1 MIKDGLQGPAELF
14 RNATV
19 TDSRIAGDKSGV
31 GKMKVVVITPENPF
45 DGETEQI
52 KRVIGCGVFRLHLRH
67 PKADEQ
73 TLRGIIEG
81 LTAEERKKIVL
92 HDCYNLVDEYNL
104 GGAHLNGRHINVDV
118 NVNLDDDTHVRE
130 SFFCSRSCHSLE
142 EVATSKNLRYC
153 FLSPIFDSISKVGY
167 ASNFTPEFLM
177 QAKADRI
184 INENVIALGGIT
196 VDKLDLVREYGF
208 GGVAILG
215 SAWKEGIAQIEIIKQ
230 MMA

>member
-1 MIKDGLQGPAELF
+1 MIKDGLQGPADLF

-52 KRVIGCGVFRLHLRH
+52 RRVIECGVFRLHLRH

-81 LTAEERKKIVL
+81 LSAEERKKIVL
-92 HDCYNLVDEYNL
+92 HDCYNLVKEYDL
-104 GGAHLNGRHINVDV
+104 GGAHLNGRHPELASIC
-118 NVNLDDDTHVRE
+118 T
-130 SFFCSRSCHSLE
+130 SRSCHSLE
-142 EVATSKNLRYC
+142 EVAASLGIGQTQGISPTMEYC

-167 ASNFTPEFLM
+167 ASNFTPEVLL
-177 QAKADRI
+177 QAKESGI

-196 VDKLDLVREYGF
+196 VDKLDLVRQYGF

-215 SAWKEGIAQIEIIKQ
+215 SAWKDGIAQIEIIKQ
-230 MMA
+230 MMV

>member
-1 MIKDGLQGPAELF
+1 MNAEC
-14 RNATV
+14 
-19 TDSRIAGDKSGV
+19 
-31 GKMKVVVITPENPF
+31 KMKVVVITPENPF

-73 TLRGIIEG
+73 TLRAIIDG
-81 LTAEERKKIVL
+81 LTADERKKVVL

-118 NVNLDDDTHVRE
+118 DTHVRE
-130 SFFCSRSCHSLE
+130 SIFCSRSCHSLE
-142 EVATSKNLRYC
+142 EVATSKNLQYC

-167 ASNFTPEFLM
+167 ASNFTPDILM
-177 QAKADRI
+177 QAKADGI

-215 SAWKEGIAQIEIIKQ
+215 SAWKDGVAQVEVINNIMKIGGQ
-230 MMA
+230 V

>member
-1 MIKDGLQGPAELF
+1 MIKDGLQGPADLF

-31 GKMKVVVITPENPF
+31 GKMKLVVITPENPF

-73 TLRGIIEG
+73 TLRSIIEG

-104 GGAHLNGRHINVDV
+104 GGTHLNGRHPELAEIC
-118 NVNLDDDTHVRE
+118 T
-130 SFFCSRSCHSLE
+130 SRSCHSLE
-142 EVATSKNLRYC
+142 EVATSKNLQYC

-167 ASNFTPEFLM
+167 ASNFTPEVLM
-177 QAKADRI
+177 QAKADGI

-215 SAWKEGIAQIEIIKQ
+215 SAWKEGVAQIEIIKQ
-230 MMA
+230 MMV